1 MKWLSNCHII
11 AGTSFGMLHVWD
23 IEKKRRVR
31 RIKASRDP
39 VLALD
44 SHLHLVAC
52 ASLDPAIKIHD
63 LRLQKSVVLTLNGH
77 ANEVRALKFCPRG
90 EFLASAC
97 SEGIMRLWEIKS

>member
-1 MKWLSNCHII
+1 MEWLAVGLLNKIHMLDRNQQVWELCQLDSEEEIVTCLKWLTNQHII
-11 AGTSFGMLHVWD
+11 AGTSHGMLHVWD

-52 ASLDPAIKIHD
+52 ASLDHAIKIHD
-63 LRLQKSVVLTLNGH
+63 LRL
-77 ANEVRALKFCPRG
+77 
-90 EFLASAC
+90 
-97 SEGIMRLWEIKS
+97 

>member
-1 MKWLSNCHII
+1 MEWLAVGLLNKIHMLDRNQQVWELCQMDTEDEIVTCLKWLSNSHII
-11 AGTSFGMLHVWD
+11 AGTSHGMLHVWD

-52 ASLDPAIKIHD
+52 ASLDHVIKIHD
-63 LRLQKSVVLTLNGH
+63 LRL
-77 ANEVRALKFCPRG
+77 
-90 EFLASAC
+90 
-97 SEGIMRLWEIKS
+97 